1 MYLYGVN
8 PAEVT
13 LCEEQRVAFEAQ
25 VREYGA
31 RRARSRVAHVRLI
44 PEDDGILLAIT
55 RGEPL
60 HLTPLLRNGVRDWLT
75 LRLAVVVFEP
85 HSGVVQV
92 GAKTERDAQVYAKL
106 FGQCCVASP
115 AGLER
120 IETEPM
126 VYLDAARL
134 RKLVGTGDREQIE
147 DVEVPRFQIHCDDE
161 RNTEFIIK
169 SDDAFWSAD
178 RYLGS
183 GLPGGDRMALRHRL
197 HPPPPAPRPAP
208 HGCHSP
214 EAPRRSADL
223 PAAQCPGHPPPAP
236 QRRNPAEVKHALLEQ
251 LARLPEAH
259 FYGKELER
267 RYGIDLTVAEAEGLV
282 QQTDTQTR
290 GSYFNSRHRRVYHH
304 PG

>member
-178 RYLGS
+178 RYLGADFLEGTEWLS
-183 GLPGGDRMALRHRL
+183 ATVYTHHRPPRGRRHTVATHL
-197 HPPPPAPRPAP
+197 KPPAGLRIFQRPSAP
-208 HGCHSP
+208 VI
-214 EAPRRSADL
+214 RRL
-223 PAAQCPGHPPPAP
+223 L
-236 QRRNPAEVKHALLEQ
+236 RNE
-251 LARLPEAH
+251 
-259 FYGKELER
+259 
-267 RYGIDLTVAEAEGLV
+267 GIL
-282 QQTDTQTR
+282 R
-290 GSYFNSRHRRVYHH
+290 K
-304 PG
+304 